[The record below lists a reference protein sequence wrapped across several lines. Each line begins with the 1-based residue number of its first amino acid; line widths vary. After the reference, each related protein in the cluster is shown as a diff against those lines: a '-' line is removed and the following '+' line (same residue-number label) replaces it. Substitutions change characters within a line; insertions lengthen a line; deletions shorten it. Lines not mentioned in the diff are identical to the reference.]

1 MTNENNSSE
10 LSSQF
15 WGKQERSC
23 RLPRWNDLPEIG
35 LYMDQVL
42 TLMSKY
48 IRVFSQGEANLTPSM
63 INNYVKLGIIPPP
76 AKKKYSRVHISH
88 LLIICAMKSVLPIQ
102 VIGAMID
109 HLLKS
114 RTEEE
119 LLDFF
124 SEQYE
129 LTFHRLVEILRSSIE
144 SQTADDGGVGR
155 MLITTAIQAAA
166 VSSGSKII
174 SENALGE
181 MQHLNILKLQRIP
194 PNK

>member
-1 MTNENNSSE
+1 MANESSSG

-23 RLPRWNDLPEIG
+23 RLPRWNELPEIG

-48 IRVFSQGEANLTPSM
+48 IRIFSHGEVNLTPSM
-63 INNYVKLGIIPPP
+63 INNYVKLGILPPP
-76 AKKKYSRVHISH
+76 VKKKYSRVHISH
-88 LLIICAMKSVLPIQ
+88 LIIICAMKSVLPIQ

-129 LTFHRLVEILRSSIE
+129 QTFHELVRILHRSID
-144 SQTADDGGVGR
+144 SQTDDDSSFGK
-155 MLITTAIQAAA
+155 MLITTAIQSAA
-166 VSSGSKII
+166 VSSGSKIL

-181 MQHLNILKLQRIP
+181 MQRLNILKLQKIP
-194 PNK
+194 PNN

>member
-63 INNYVKLGIIPPP
+63 INPPP
-76 AKKKYSRVHISH
+76 VKKKYSRVHISH

-144 SQTADDGGVGR
+144 SQTADDGGIGR

>member
-1 MTNENNSSE
+1 MANENSS
-10 LSSQF
+10 LDIGIQF
-15 WGKQERSC
+15 WNKQERSC
-23 RLPRWNDLPEIG
+23 RLPRWNELPDIG

-42 TLMSKY
+42 SLMSKY
-48 IRVFSQGEANLTPSM
+48 IRIFSHGGESNLTPSM

-76 AKKKYSRVHISH
+76 VKKKYSKVHISH
-88 LLIICAMKSVLPIQ
+88 LLIICAMKPILPIQ

-129 LTFHRLVEILRSSIE
+129 QTFHQLVDILHKSIDRMTDDDSS
-144 SQTADDGGVGR
+144 VGK
-155 MLITTAIQAAA
+155 MLTMTVIQAAA
-166 VSSGSKII
+166 VSSGSKILA
-174 SENALGE
+174 ENALGE
-181 MQHLNILKLQRIP
+181 MQHLNILKSQQQD
-194 PNK
+194 

>member
-1 MTNENNSSE
+1 MANENTNE
-10 LSSQF
+10 LSLQF
-15 WGKQERSC
+15 WNKQERSC
-23 RLPRWNDLPEIG
+23 RLPRWNDLHDIG
-35 LYMDQVL
+35 LYMDQVH

-48 IRVFSQGEANLTPSM
+48 IRIFSHGEANLTPSM
-63 INNYVKLGIIPPP
+63 INNYVKLGILPPP
-76 AKKKYSRVHISH
+76 VKKKYSRVHISH

-109 HLLKS
+109 HLLRS

-129 LTFHRLVEILRSSIE
+129 QTFHQLVEILHKSIDN
-144 SQTADDGGVGR
+144 QTADDSSIGK

-181 MQHLNILKLQRIP
+181 MQKLNILKLQKIS
-194 PNK
+194 NNN

>member
-1 MTNENNSSE
+1 MANENISE

-15 WGKQERSC
+15 WDKQERSC
-23 RLPRWNDLPEIG
+23 RLPRWNDLPDIG

-42 TLMSKY
+42 SLMSKY
-48 IRVFSQGEANLTPSM
+48 IRIFSHGEANLTPSM
-63 INNYVKLGIIPPP
+63 INNYVKLGILPPP
-76 AKKKYSRVHISH
+76 VKKKYSRVHISH

-102 VIGAMID
+102 VIGAMIE

-119 LLDFF
+119 LLNFF

-129 LTFHRLVEILRSSIE
+129 QTFHQLVDILHSSIE
-144 SQTADDGGVGR
+144 SQTDDDSGFGK

-181 MQHLNILKLQRIP
+181 MQHLGILKLQKIQ
-194 PNK
+194 PNN

>member
-1 MTNENNSSE
+1 
-10 LSSQF
+10 
-15 WGKQERSC
+15 
-23 RLPRWNDLPEIG
+23 
-35 LYMDQVL
+35 
-42 TLMSKY
+42 MSKY
-48 IRVFSQGEANLTPSM
+48 IRIFSHGEANLTPSM
-63 INNYVKLGIIPPP
+63 INNYVKLGILPSPV
-76 AKKKYSRVHISH
+76 KKKYSRVHISH

-109 HLLKS
+109 HLLRS

-129 LTFHRLVEILRSSIE
+129 QTFHQLVEILHNSIDN
-144 SQTADDGGVGR
+144 QTADDSIGK

-181 MQHLNILKLQRIP
+181 MQKLNILKLQKIS
-194 PNK
+194 NNN